1 MIITG
6 ILKISDVAVALDLED
21 FSNLRQS
28 LTAEGWKQAANLEQR
43 WRGPANS
50 FIDILP
56 AGKSLLAAKAITWP
70 ETGMTMSLFGFDHVF
85 QDSIQRELALG
96 LRVKIIPPCILIL
109 LKIVACME
117 DRQRRFK
124 DLIDIRNLLLK
135 YEQDNDDRRFSDEVF
150 AANLPDIEFAGAFLL
165 GLDLAA
171 LCTQEEMDLVRAF
184 VHAVSDPNSP
194 SYLDYSRVANFATIQ
209 EERVRWHELETF
221 EKGLLFHR
229 A

>member
-1 MIITG
+1 
-6 ILKISDVAVALDLED
+6 
-21 FSNLRQS
+21 
-28 LTAEGWKQAANLEQR
+28 
-43 WRGPANS
+43 
-50 FIDILP
+50 
-56 AGKSLLAAKAITWP
+56 
-70 ETGMTMSLFGFDHVF
+70 
-85 QDSIQRELALG
+85 
-96 LRVKIIPPCILIL
+96 
-109 LKIVACME
+109 ME

-171 LCTQEEMDLVRAF
+171 LCTQEEMGLVRAF

-194 SYLDYSRVANFATIQ
+194 SYFDYSRAANATTIQ
-209 EERVRWHELETF
+209 EERVRWQELESF